1 MQGNPAACRCC
12 LAGTCH
18 GLYRVSRKKWC
29 VGASPFCFFSYLCA
43 VKVHFSCENVGERP
57 EQKPQDV
64 GIECFDFF
72 ALREH
77 VPIKQGLRLSFPCK
91 FDYRAINLRE
101 HVPIKQGLRPLRLPR
116 SYRGWHSQR
125 ACSNKTRIKTAVN
138 TTTPGKDIPQRA
150 CSNKT
155 RIKTSLFIILLI
167 NSKSQR
173 ACSNKTRIKTIL
185 VSIFLVYL

>member
-72 ALREH
+72 A
-77 VPIKQGLRLSFPCK
+77 
-91 FDYRAINLRE
+91 LRE

>member
-77 VPIKQGLRLSFPCK
+77 VPIKQGLRPMSWALGFRLTKLREHVPIKQGLRPPSIQQRQEKTYLREHVPIKQGLRLLYLS
-91 FDYRAINLRE
+91 YYSLILNLRE
-101 HVPIKQGLRPLRLPR
+101 HVPIKQGLRQFLFPFF
-116 SYRGWHSQR
+116 
-125 ACSNKTRIKTAVN
+125 
-138 TTTPGKDIPQRA
+138 
-150 CSNKT
+150 
-155 RIKTSLFIILLI
+155 LFIYRL
-167 NSKSQR
+167 SESMFQ
-173 ACSNKTRIKTIL
+173 
-185 VSIFLVYL
+185 